1 MKISLQWMERLYVST
16 AISHFH
22 RTFCYHAIIYV
33 GVGGLIDRRFESS
46 QSLRFMWRRGHAQQ
60 ERKSRRVAYARWL
73 ILLADPLSLPAT
85 GNRWKR
91 GTRDDDRSNE
101 WYANINFVFPDSCL
115 SRGQSDFWMGLDV
128 MAASS
133 PFSGILSL
141 CPSHCIDLPH
151 LSIESILFWLLFF
164 LARFLSLYKVI
175 DLINVLTISPLY
187 FILKFLLS
195 TFLVEIFINSDPI
208 FFSVGG
214 LFTNLLS
221 WDWVNSI
228 ILQRG
233 DG

>member
-1 MKISLQWMERLYVST
+1 MKISLQWMERLYSSRPRYLISIGHSVTTLLYTLAWAVWSIDDSKVRNLFVS
-16 AISHFH
+16 
-22 RTFCYHAIIYV
+22 REG
-33 GVGGLIDRRFESS
+33 GVT
-46 QSLRFMWRRGHAQQ
+46 H
-60 ERKSRRVAYARWL
+60 SRRENRDEWRTHDGWFYLRT
-73 ILLADPLSLPAT
+73 LPAT

-228 ILQRG
+228 ILQWG

>member
-46 QSLRFMWRRGHAQQ
+46 QSLRFTWRRGHAQQ
-60 ERKSRRVAYARWL
+60 ERKSRRTHDGWFYLRT
-73 ILLADPLSLPAT
+73 LPAT

-133 PFSGILSL
+133 PFSGTLSL
-141 CPSHCIDLPH
+141 CPSHYIDLPH

-164 LARFLSLYKVI
+164 LARFFSLYN
-175 DLINVLTISPLY
+175 LI
-187 FILKFLLS
+187 S
-195 TFLVEIFINSDPI
+195 TF
-208 FFSVGG
+208 
-214 LFTNLLS
+214 
-221 WDWVNSI
+221 
-228 ILQRG
+228 
-233 DG
+233 